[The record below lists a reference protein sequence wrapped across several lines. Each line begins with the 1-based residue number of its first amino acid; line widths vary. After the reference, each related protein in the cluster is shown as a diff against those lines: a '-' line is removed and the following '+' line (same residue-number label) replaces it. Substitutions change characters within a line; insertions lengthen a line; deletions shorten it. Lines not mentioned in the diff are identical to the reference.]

1 MSSINPSS
9 VNLNSSFAGALRG
22 DANVEKEKAEA
33 AQRNVSIDQKAM
45 TEHQLQDVGDADKP
59 GDRDA
64 DGRMPFDQEEDA
76 EAQPKPKAETAED
89 EPATRIPDADGELG
103 THLDLDA

>member
-22 DANVEKEKAEA
+22 DANLEKEKAEA
-33 AQRNVSIDQKAM
+33 AQQNMSIDKKTM
-45 TEHQLQDVGDADKP
+45 TEHQLQDVGDADKS

-64 DGRMPFDQEEDA
+64 DGRMPADEEGAGGQA
-76 EAQPKPKAETAED
+76 EPAAETSED
-89 EPATRIPDADGELG
+89 EPTTRIPDADGELG

>member
-22 DANVEKEKAEA
+22 DANLEKEKAEA
-33 AQRNVSIDQKAM
+33 AQQNMSIDKKTM
-45 TEHQLQDVGDADKP
+45 TEHQLQDVGDADKS

-64 DGRMPFDQEEDA
+64 DGRMPADEEGA
-76 EAQPKPKAETAED
+76 GGRMNPQQK
-89 EPATRIPDADGELG
+89 
-103 THLDLDA
+103 HLRTSRPHAFRMRTEN